1 MISAILFCPSNV
13 WCRPPSEA
21 EVGLDFMLIHNPMA
35 KNKIPYRWLKCGREY
50 WVEDDHLVIKNWYKE
65 HPSYVKETEP
75 VFTLENAIQKNNAQR
90 RVTREMLDQW
100 RKDGA

>member
-1 MISAILFCPSNV
+1 
-13 WCRPPSEA
+13 
-21 EVGLDFMLIHNPMA
+21 MA
-35 KNKIPYRWLKCGREY
+35 AS
-50 WVEDDHLVIKNWYKE
+50 DDERKSQNWYKE

>member
-1 MISAILFCPSNV
+1 MQVTGYSRVSTEDQARDGVSLSAQ
-13 WCRPPSEA
+13 EA
-21 EVGLDFMLIHNPMA
+21 
-35 KNKIPYRWLKCGREY
+35 
-50 WVEDDHLVIKNWYKE
+50 WYKE

-75 VFTLENAIQKNNAQR
+75 VFTLEDAIQKNNAQR